1 MQLKDKIKIIENI
14 KRMNK
19 DMLEGDYM
27 DKLRT
32 QEERLNYLLEEFKAD
47 SVKHKV

>member
-19 DMLEGDYM
+19 DMIEGDYM
-27 DKLRT
+27 DKLIT
-32 QEERLNYLLEEFKAD
+32 QEERLN
-47 SVKHKV
+47 